1 MISIN
6 KEVRTIHLEIY
17 FKPLKKPGVLPI
29 HYNYLVQ
36 AAIYNSIDSKLANFL
51 HEKGY
56 VDGSRTFKLFS
67 FSLLQGAYQM
77 DRVRKTIAFEREIQL
92 TVSSPLPKFCQ
103 SLVSILLTKGGLRL
117 GALELEIDKVKVRQ
131 FRVKE
136 NQVNIRTLS
145 PAVLYSTLLRP
156 DGRKYTVFFQPGEPD
171 YTRLFNEN
179 LRKKYRALF
188 EKEEPTGAIEV
199 RPLGLQRMRIIN
211 YKDTVIKGYWG
222 KLFLNGPKELL
233 QLAIDGGIGSKN
245 SQGFGCVEVEER

>member
-1 MISIN
+1 M
-6 KEVRTIHLEIY
+6 RTIHLEIH
-17 FKPLKKPGVLPI
+17 FKPLKEPGVLPI

-36 AAIYNSIDSKLANFL
+36 AAIYNSIDSELANFL
-51 HEKGY
+51 HQKGY

-67 FSLLQGAYQM
+67 FSLLQGAYHM

-92 TVSSPLPKFCQ
+92 TVSSPLPDFCQ
-103 SLVSILLTKGGLRL
+103 SLVSVLLTKGCLRL
-117 GALELEIDKVKVRQ
+117 GALELEIDKINVRQ
-131 FRVKE
+131 FNVKE
-136 NQVNIRTLS
+136 NHVNIRTLS

-156 DGRKYTVFFQPGEPD
+156 DGRKYTAFFQPGEPD

-188 EKEEPTGAIEV
+188 EKEEPAGTIDI

-222 KLFLNGPKELL
+222 KLSLKGPKELL

-245 SQGFGCVEVEER
+245 SQGFGCVEVVER

>member
-1 MISIN
+1 M
-6 KEVRTIHLEIY
+6 HLEIY